1 MRIGR
6 LEPERFAEFVAA
18 REQQDHY
25 PASSL
30 CLACTDVLDVSGVAG
45 VADALELLRA
55 YAFSRDRSISDVAA
69 DVSAGVVRFDEPE
82 L

>member
-18 REQQDHY
+18 REQQDHD

-30 CLACTDVLDVSGVAG
+30 CLACTDVLDVSG